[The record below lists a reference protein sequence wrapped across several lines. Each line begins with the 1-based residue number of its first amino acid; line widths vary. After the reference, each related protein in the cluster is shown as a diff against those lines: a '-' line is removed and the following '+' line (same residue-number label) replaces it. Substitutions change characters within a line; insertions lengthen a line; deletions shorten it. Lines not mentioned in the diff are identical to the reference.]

1 MDSRMRLLRPRPLTA
16 GCSCG
21 LLDMAAPSHWL
32 VVGFLGASIVL
43 AILVFAVLIVLIV
56 PLLGLVWAPF
66 AAWLCARSARARG
79 LDSRKFAV
87 AGVVY
92 SALLFWPSIYPLLRT
107 RGKRVSGRAV
117 HTVYVV
123 LYGVVWPAS
132 CLAIMLVTIAT
143 PRWFVMLGLSLGL
156 CNAVTWLL
164 SHRRLARWHGRHGNP
179 QAEGMDEILPNR
191 ASDALRPYAR
201 LGLTRRGSM
210 GTGHF
215 HGTEGLP
222 SPEILRGASIFEGGS
237 KL

>member
-1 MDSRMRLLRPRPLTA
+1 MIEKGESKWTP
-16 GCSCG
+16 GCGCFAHG
-21 LLDMAAPSHWL
+21 LLLPIVLVVFLTWL
-32 VVGFLGASIVL
+32 LPRIGLEVGFLGASIALGIL
-43 AILVFAVLIVLIV
+43 AFAVLIVLLA

-87 AGVVY
+87 AGAIY
-92 SALLFWPSIYPLLRT
+92 SALLFWPSVYLLLGI

-117 HTVYVV
+117 HAVYVV

-156 CNAVTWLL
+156 CNAVTWFL

-191 ASDALRPYAR
+191 AYLTPFALT
-201 LGLTRRGSM
+201 LGWVLLAAAAWALVTF
-210 GTGHF
+210 TG
-215 HGTEGLP
+215 LKV
-222 SPEILRGASIFEGGS
+222 SPPPRF
-237 KL
+237 